1 MTTSIDAIKHRK
13 QVRYFTDKIPDKVII
28 KEILSDTVKYAPV
41 KNNMWNFKLEVYG
54 PEWAEEKQ
62 KMVLNTIC
70 TSPQLPLPKD
80 NISTVYKSY
89 KEQGIFDAASRIKM
103 FDKSIHLF
111 NDQVTA
117 PYLIVIKLSKN
128 TYNIQNESQDVL
140 DVAVM
145 AGCIGATLSYLTE
158 EKNLGGGFCQCFWGS
173 NKLGVEKNFIVNEKS
188 DFLFTYSIGY
198 PDENL
203 PIRSSWPPK
212 PNVDDVVE
220 WMT

>member
-1 MTTSIDAIKHRK
+1 MTTNIDAIKNRRQIK
-13 QVRYFTDKIPDKVII
+13 YFTDKIPDKVII

-70 TSPQLPLPKD
+70 TTPLFPLPED
-80 NISTVYKSY
+80 SVSTVYKAY
-89 KEQGIFDAASRIKM
+89 KEQGIKNGYGLKY
-103 FDKSIHLF
+103 DKNIHRF

-117 PYLIVIKLSKN
+117 PYLIAIKLSKN
-128 TYNIQNESQDVL
+128 TYNLQNESQDVL

-145 AGCIGATLSYLTE
+145 AGCIGATLSYLTQ
-158 EKNLGGGFCQCFWGS
+158 EKNLGGGFCQCFMGS
-173 NKLGVEKNFIVNEKS
+173 DKLGLEKNFIANEKS

-198 PDENL
+198 PDKNL
-203 PIRSSWPPK
+203 YVRDPWPLK
-212 PNVDDVVE
+212 PNVNDVVE